1 MTSNLFANLPKDLPE
16 EIFETILESDQLRI
30 ERIVSLGQSSPEGL
44 WYDQDQNEWV
54 ILLKGAAK
62 LTVGDKTIDLAP
74 GDFINLPAHTK
85 HRVEWTN
92 PDEQTVWLAVS
103 YWHFK

>member
-30 ERIVSLGQSSPEGL
+30 ERIVSLGQSSPEGF

-62 LTVGDKTIDLAP
+62 LTVEDKTIDLAP

-85 HRVEWTN
+85 HRVEWTK
-92 PDEQTVWLAVS
+92 PDEPTVWLAVF
-103 YWHFK
+103 Y

>member
-62 LTVGDKTIDLAP
+62 LTVG
-74 GDFINLPAHTK
+74 
-85 HRVEWTN
+85 
-92 PDEQTVWLAVS
+92 AVF
-103 YWHFK
+103 Y